1 MYFKNNNFFLL
12 FLCFLCIFLFIFIS
26 YLDLDNLWIVEEHFW
41 ESNVPA
47 LLFDQGSNFTIAWIF
62 FHKKNV
68 FQAKQQ
74 PLSKVMGATW
84 PEWGRR
90 ALLDVLPI
98 ETCSV
103 TYQQALQSPAYSM
116 FKCCVNTAPALP
128 FIFVS
133 LLPWRCQTMLGA
145 TGRGEASAGLVREHI
160 CQRLIETFGR
170 WAPASLM
177 KSESCGSQRLSHT
190 GWDRLL
196 GFSSLLYFFVR
207 WGLMFAKG
215 QKMRLHRS
223 HSGGGP
229 LRAFILKE
237 WFCCSS
243 KGIVSWSCFWFF
255 SHTL

>member
-1 MYFKNNNFFLL
+1 MFPFT
-12 FLCFLCIFLFIFIS
+12 FIS
-26 YLDLDNLWIVEEHFW
+26 YLDFDNLWIVEEYFW

-47 LLFDQGSNFTIAWIF
+47 LLFDQGSDFTIVWIF
-62 FHKKNV
+62 FHPQKNV

-103 TYQQALQSPAYSM
+103 TYQRALQSPAYSM
-116 FKCCVNTAPALP
+116 FKCCVNTASALP
-128 FIFVS
+128 FIFVW

-145 TGRGEASAGLVREHI
+145 AGGVQEAGREHI
-160 CQRLIETFGR
+160 CQRLMETFGR
-170 WAPASLM
+170 WAPAALM
-177 KSESCGSQRLSHT
+177 KSRSCGSRSLSHT
-190 GWDRLL
+190 ARDGLL
-196 GFSSLLYFFVR
+196 GFSSLLYFSVR
-207 WGLMFAKG
+207 WRLMFAKG
-215 QKMRLHRS
+215 QKMRLHRA

-229 LRAFILKE
+229 WRGFILKE

-243 KGIVSWSCFWFF
+243 KGLTVSCGFDF
-255 SHTL
+255 SPLRYSKWKSLRIAFRFGI